1 MRKFA
6 YFLIFIGI
14 LLIVVP
20 LVLIKQGILEANN
33 SEKKEIVESTYDYI
47 SYNDLTDNNK
57 VNILSKLYS
66 KSGTQESTKLKIDK
80 QTYTIYEIMSPEE
93 IYKIE
98 INKEKKLLTSNIDKF
113 KDIDFY
119 VINTNNTI
127 VKLNFSYDKIQ
138 MPTYKDDDTIKKDDW
153 IFYYDK
159 AELTM
164 FGYYPL
170 ENGNFKIKIGDG
182 HLSNNMNLQNS
193 LIDLVVNNIK
203 ISKEAT
209 NEIYTNSYNNS
220 VTSYLELSKD
230 DTIYQIDKNNIIDF
244 NNNFYITKW
253 SISDNWLSNEIDL
266 VSKDYSNTFSIRES
280 IKEYSLDTIKRVLKG
295 NNIEEI
301 EYKDEKINII
311 HETITDR
318 TQGYI
323 KKINNRSYTILYN
336 LNKSTIL
343 NNTNNDNTQFVEFTE
358 NILYQKK
365 KDDIINNGG

>member
-6 YFLIFIGI
+6 YFLMFIGI

-20 LVLIKQGILEANN
+20 LVLINQGILEANN

-66 KSGTQESTKLKIDK
+66 KSGTQESSKLKIDK

-127 VKLNFSYDKIQ
+127 VKLNFSYDKTQ
-138 MPTYKDDDTIKKDDW
+138 MPTYKEDDIIKKDDW

-159 AELTM
+159 KELTM
-164 FGYYPL
+164 IGYYPL

-182 HLSNNMNLQNS
+182 NLSNNMNLQNS
-193 LIDLVVNNIK
+193 LMDL
-203 ISKEAT
+203 
-209 NEIYTNSYNNS
+209 EIGRAH
-220 VTSYLELSKD
+220 V
-230 DTIYQIDKNNIIDF
+230 
-244 NNNFYITKW
+244 
-253 SISDNWLSNEIDL
+253 
-266 VSKDYSNTFSIRES
+266 
-280 IKEYSLDTIKRVLKG
+280 
-295 NNIEEI
+295 
-301 EYKDEKINII
+301 
-311 HETITDR
+311 
-318 TQGYI
+318 
-323 KKINNRSYTILYN
+323 
-336 LNKSTIL
+336 
-343 NNTNNDNTQFVEFTE
+343 
-358 NILYQKK
+358 
-365 KDDIINNGG
+365 